1 MNFVT
6 LIRSLFCFLIALIIA
21 SCGPSESPTVDDS
34 VSWPE
39 INRFDDL
46 AFRADGYARVSDFSA
61 IREMKKDLLD
71 AGKAV
76 TVDTIPTNVADLQQ
90 VELILGDLAGLV
102 DDLATEDL
110 DDASLK
116 NTVLGLHPVI
126 GN

>member
-76 TVDTIPTNVADLQQ
+76 TVDTIPTNV
-90 VELILGDLAGLV
+90 IFNK
-102 DDLATEDL
+102 
-110 DDASLK
+110 S
-116 NTVLGLHPVI
+116 N
-126 GN
+126 